1 MLYTI
6 KKLCYIDF
14 GPDMAERRKNMTS
27 KEIHILR
34 EINENHAAYF
44 AQCEDIRERTIRL
57 NTLNSIMNDII
68 DLIILGSEENKR

>member
-1 MLYTI
+1 
-6 KKLCYIDF
+6 
-14 GPDMAERRKNMTS
+14 MTS
-27 KEIHILR
+27 KEIHILS

-44 AQCEDIRERTIRL
+44 ERCEDIQERTIRL

>member
-1 MLYTI
+1 
-6 KKLCYIDF
+6 
-14 GPDMAERRKNMTS
+14 MTA

-34 EINENHAAYF
+34 EINENHAAMF
-44 AQCEDIRERTIRL
+44 ERCDDIRERAIRL